1 MLQTVGIVAIASILG
16 ASRWLHISRLP
27 WFRAERSQ
35 KSCRMRCTRAD
46 FHVIR
51 LQQRA
56 TLRVPIVLKLQ
67 DNLLKG
73 KHLAFQAIA
82 KVRILLVFHC
92 CRQYNFCGKGN
103 IST

>member
-1 MLQTVGIVAIASILG
+1 
-16 ASRWLHISRLP
+16 
-27 WFRAERSQ
+27 
-35 KSCRMRCTRAD
+35 
-46 FHVIR
+46 